1 MKIRYGLV
9 SDFVPSFHVETLD
22 NLNSRNWRVRLSD
35 NVNQF
40 PKIQI
45 ILIKWYVNNRII
57 TGKRRW
63 QRFSKSCGYGVMVVR
78 RFKGQL

>member
-1 MKIRYGLV
+1 
-9 SDFVPSFHVETLD
+9 VETPD
-22 NLNSRNWRVRLSD
+22 NLNLGNRRVRLSD
-35 NVNQF
+35 NVDQL

-45 ILIKWYVNNRII
+45 ILIKCYVNNRII